1 MPLSQVHEQKL
12 SQEQIQLQS
21 AMQVLS
27 SKLTE
32 LPLEGL
38 KERVEN
44 ELAENPYI
52 EIAHNEDEDTQQQD
66 NQNWA
71 QEYDAKND
79 YSSEDDIP
87 DYLLR
92 QSDQSYNDSP
102 VNENFENSDSQS
114 FLDQMMEQARENDI
128 PDHDRQILEYLIGNL
143 DANGMMTKPLFQIA
157 DELSIY
163 HYCDTTVEEVERILN
178 VLQTFEPAGIGAR
191 SLQECLLIQCNRKKT
206 HGNSGNIAVLKKIIE
221 KDWDNISHNRWE
233 TIRQKHNLS
242 EQKTEALKQELRK
255 LNPRPGNAMG
265 EKVTS
270 PEMYIIPDV
279 CITVDDNGNIELTL
293 NDGDVPTLT
302 ISEDTKEM
310 MDITFVQ
317 DYVRRGNL
325 FIGAIMQRRNTILRT
340 MQAILKLQRKYFL
353 SGDKRLLKPMSMED
367 ISKITHQD
375 LSTISRVCNNKF
387 VETPY
392 GTKPLRWFFTTAAKT
407 SSENLSIRNL
417 HQALRD
423 IVEGEDKK
431 KPFSDDAL
439 VDLLK
444 QQGYDVA
451 RRTVAKYREHI
462 GIPTSRMRRK

>member
-1 MPLSQVHEQKL
+1 
-12 SQEQIQLQS
+12 
-21 AMQVLS
+21 
-27 SKLTE
+27 
-32 LPLEGL
+32 
-38 KERVEN
+38 
-44 ELAENPYI
+44 
-52 EIAHNEDEDTQQQD
+52 
-66 NQNWA
+66 
-71 QEYDAKND
+71 
-79 YSSEDDIP
+79 
-87 DYLLR
+87 
-92 QSDQSYNDSP
+92 
-102 VNENFENSDSQS
+102 
-114 FLDQMMEQARENDI
+114 
-128 PDHDRQILEYLIGNL
+128 
-143 DANGMMTKPLFQIA
+143 
-157 DELSIY
+157 
-163 HYCDTTVEEVERILN
+163 
-178 VLQTFEPAGIGAR
+178 
-191 SLQECLLIQCNRKKT
+191 
-206 HGNSGNIAVLKKIIE
+206 
-221 KDWDNISHNRWE
+221 
-233 TIRQKHNLS
+233 
-242 EQKTEALKQELRK
+242 
-255 LNPRPGNAMG
+255 MG
-265 EKVTS
+265 EKASS

-407 SSENLSIRNL
+407 SNENLSIRNL

-451 RRTVAKYREHI
+451 RRTVAKYREHL

>member
-1 MPLSQVHEQKL
+1 
-12 SQEQIQLQS
+12 
-21 AMQVLS
+21 
-27 SKLTE
+27 
-32 LPLEGL
+32 
-38 KERVEN
+38 
-44 ELAENPYI
+44 
-52 EIAHNEDEDTQQQD
+52 
-66 NQNWA
+66 
-71 QEYDAKND
+71 
-79 YSSEDDIP
+79 
-87 DYLLR
+87 
-92 QSDQSYNDSP
+92 
-102 VNENFENSDSQS
+102 
-114 FLDQMMEQARENDI
+114 
-128 PDHDRQILEYLIGNL
+128 
-143 DANGMMTKPLFQIA
+143 MMTKPLFQIA

-163 HYCDTTVEEVERILN
+163 HYCDTTIEEVERILN

-242 EQKTEALKQELRK
+242 EQKTEALKLELRK

-265 EKVTS
+265 EKASS

-407 SSENLSIRNL
+407 SNENLSIRNL

-451 RRTVAKYREHI
+451 RRTVAKYREHL

>member
-233 TIRQKHNLS
+233 TIKEIS
-242 EQKTEALKQELRK
+242 TAEVAI
-255 LNPRPGNAMG
+255 
-265 EKVTS
+265 TS
-270 PEMYIIPDV
+270 
-279 CITVDDNGNIELTL
+279 
-293 NDGDVPTLT
+293 
-302 ISEDTKEM
+302 
-310 MDITFVQ
+310 
-317 DYVRRGNL
+317 
-325 FIGAIMQRRNTILRT
+325 
-340 MQAILKLQRKYFL
+340 FL
-353 SGDKRLLKPMSMED
+353 
-367 ISKITHQD
+367 
-375 LSTISRVCNNKF
+375 LSTD
-387 VETPY
+387 
-392 GTKPLRWFFTTAAKT
+392 AAFK
-407 SSENLSIRNL
+407 
-417 HQALRD
+417 
-423 IVEGEDKK
+423 V
-431 KPFSDDAL
+431 
-439 VDLLK
+439 
-444 QQGYDVA
+444 
-451 RRTVAKYREHI
+451 
-462 GIPTSRMRRK
+462 